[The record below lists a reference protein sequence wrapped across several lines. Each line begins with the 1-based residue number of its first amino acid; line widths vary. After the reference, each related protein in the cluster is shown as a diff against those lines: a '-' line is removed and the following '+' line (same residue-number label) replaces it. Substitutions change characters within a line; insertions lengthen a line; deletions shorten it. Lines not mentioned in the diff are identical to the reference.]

1 MEGIHMAGSVQ
12 TIGPVWQADPYQKR
26 SASDLQLADAPGIA
40 PGDDSVLCAG
50 KTERIFHGISV
61 FSFCKRKNM
70 DILRVSLLA
79 FSGFGWYTKDAA
91 LRCLFQIWRLHGNLK
106 SNCKGPCN
114 KAKILK
120 ESWYG
125 I

>member
-1 MEGIHMAGSVQ
+1 MVGSVQ
-12 TIGPVWQADPYQKR
+12 TTDAFADRFGKLPHTKSKLHLSYNQPMPWEMLRKMTAFCVQERLKESFMEYPY
-26 SASDLQLADAPGIA
+26 
-40 PGDDSVLCAG
+40 
-50 KTERIFHGISV
+50 